1 MPYKGPHISTP
12 PEVLIPRVLDID
24 AATFATWP
32 EAVREVALAA
42 AAELFLIRYNPF
54 VDHEACWKSASQS
67 FERSRHALAP
77 EFAQAIGDGMAR
89 YWASFKEDWAFR
101 AEIIRRCRA
110 FLPADAIDARPNSR
124 VECATDAT
132 DLRMELPLLVLMPG
146 STEEIRDVVRLAREM
161 GFALIPR
168 GGGSGLT
175 GGAIP
180 GAGRSAIL
188 SLSRLKAILSVD
200 ADTRV
205 LCAQSGVI
213 TLDAIKAAA
222 KKGLLFTV
230 DPASKAASSLGG
242 NISENSGGPFAFE
255 YGCTIDNILSYRMV
269 TPTGEIVEVS
279 RRDHPGHK
287 ILPDETAVF
296 DIRAVDGPGDGTL
309 LDTVSL
315 SGLEVRGKDLGKDV
329 TNKYLGGLP
338 GVQKEGVDGVITE
351 ACFVLHPRPSLSRT
365 LCLEFFGRSMHNA
378 MQVITDIVRLR
389 DAIRR
394 EGDLVK
400 LSALEEFGP
409 KYVQAIEYKKKSSTY
424 EGDPISVL
432 LVQLDSDDEEALTRA
447 VDAVVDIVGP
457 YDQVDA
463 FVARDDIEA
472 EVFWE
477 DRHKLSAISKRTSGF
492 KINEDVVIPTAVIPA
507 FSDFLEDLNLKYM
520 AKAYRAGLQDVGR
533 LPGFAEEDR
542 SLNMEFTHASKIIQ
556 GITKGQVSA
565 KETND
570 QELELLAFY
579 FFRDLKSRY
588 PKLAG
593 KLDEVYAR
601 MMATRIVVA
610 NHMHA
615 GDGNCHVNVPVNS
628 NDPVMLSLAQ
638 EAVEEVIARVL
649 SLGGV
654 VSGEHG
660 IGITKIAFLPEDR
673 ITALREYKE
682 RVDPANILN
691 PGKLTTRQLPAPPF
705 TFSFNRLIQDL
716 KTSGLPNRERLIR
729 ILTNIQTC
737 TRCGKCKQVCP
748 MYQPKETII
757 HHPRNKNISI
767 GAIMEAIYYSQVLT
781 GHPAPELLERLRD
794 LVDHCTAC
802 GKCMAVCPVKINT
815 PEVTLN
821 MRAFLEEK
829 GAGGHPLKTRLLA
842 YLAANPAKRVPQAA
856 KVLSVG
862 QSLVNATV
870 GVIPAAWRRR
880 IANPVLHGKG
890 PDLDFRNLGER
901 LDLMAGSIF
910 IPPGADPDRAVLYY
924 PGCGARLFSPPIGMA
939 ALYLL
944 LSAKVAVVV
953 PQEHQCCGY
962 PLLSAGFDEA
972 FRANRE
978 RNLASLAELLNRAAL
993 AGLTVRH
1000 VLTACGSCREGL
1012 KEYGLDTGK
1021 TPLAHADVTQFLM
1034 SRPELALPAPD
1045 ACEPVLYHAACHA
1058 EWSGLDPVK
1067 SGAAYA
1073 AAVSKLAGCEAKV
1086 TPGCCAE
1093 SGLGALTTPAIY
1105 NRLRRQKQEQ
1115 LAADLADMGA
1125 TLGADTHLPILVGCP
1140 SCKIGIRRC
1149 LAGMSRKNPV
1159 LHSLEYLA
1167 AKVGGKD
1174 WKKRLAP
1181 LVKAARTGSRQGAS

>member
-12 PEVLIPRVLDID
+12 PEVLIPRVLGID
-24 AATFATWP
+24 SATFATWP

-42 AAELFLIRYNPF
+42 AAELFLVRYNPF
-54 VDHEACWKSASQS
+54 VDREACWKSASES

-77 EFAQAIGDGMAR
+77 EFAQAIGDGMLR
-89 YWASFKEDWAFR
+89 YWESFQADWKFR
-101 AEIIRRCRA
+101 EEIIRRCRA
-110 FLPADAIDARPNSR
+110 FLPADAIDTRPNSR
-124 VECATDAT
+124 VECSTDAT
-132 DLRMELPLLVLMPG
+132 DLRMELPLLALLPG
-146 STEEIRDVVRLAREM
+146 STPEIRDIVRLAQEM

-180 GAGRSAIL
+180 GAGRSVIL
-188 SLSRLKAILSVD
+188 SLSRLKAILSVNAED
-200 ADTRV
+200 RV

-222 KKGLLFTV
+222 AKNLLFTV

-269 TPTGEIVEVS
+269 TPAGEVIEVR
-279 RRDHPGHK
+279 RRDHPWHK
-287 ILPDETAVF
+287 ILPEETAVF
-296 DIRAVDGPGDGTL
+296 DILAENGER
-309 LDTVSL
+309 LDAVSL

-351 ACFVLHPRPSLSRT
+351 ACFVLHPRPALSRT

-378 MQVITDIVRLR
+378 MLVITDIVRLR

-394 EGDLVK
+394 EGDKVK

-432 LVQLDSDDEEALTRA
+432 LVQLDSDDEEALNRS
-447 VDAVVDIVGP
+447 VDAVVDIVAP

-463 FVARDDIEA
+463 FVARDETEA

-477 DRHKLSAISKRTSGF
+477 DRHRLSAISRRTSGF
-492 KINEDVVIPTAVIPA
+492 KINEDVVIPIAVIPE

-542 SLNMEFTHASKIIQ
+542 FLNMEFTHTGKII
-556 GITKGQVSA
+556 KGQVSA

-570 QELELLAFY
+570 QELELQAFY

-588 PKLAG
+588 PKLG
-593 KLDEVYAR
+593 DRLDEVYAR
-601 MMATRIVVA
+601 LMATRIIVA

-628 NDPVMLSLAQ
+628 NDPVMLGLAQ
-638 EAVEEVIARVL
+638 EAVEEVIAKVL

-682 RVDPANILN
+682 RVDPRDILN
-691 PGKLTTRQLPAPPF
+691 PGKLTTRKLPATPF

-716 KTSGLPNRERLIR
+716 KTSGLPNRDRLIR

-748 MYQPKETII
+748 MYQPREAII

-767 GAIMEAIYYSQVLT
+767 GALMEAIYYSQVLT
-781 GHPAPELLERLRD
+781 GHPAPELLDQLRD

-829 GAGGHPLKTRLLA
+829 GAGGHPLKTRVLA
-842 YLAANPAKRVPQAA
+842 YLAADPARRVPTAA
-856 KVLSVG
+856 KALSVG

-870 GVIPAAWRRR
+870 GVIPSAWRRR

-890 PDLDFRNLGER
+890 PDLDFRNLGEK
-901 LDLMAGSIF
+901 LDLMQGSIF
-910 IPPGADPDRAVLYY
+910 IPEGADARQAVLYY

-944 LSAKVAVVV
+944 LSAKVAVVT
-953 PQEHQCCGY
+953 PPEHQCCGY
-962 PLLSAGFDEA
+962 PLLASGFDEA
-972 FRANRE
+972 FRSNRE
-978 RNLASLAELLNRAAL
+978 RNQASLAELLNRAAL
-993 AGLTVRH
+993 SGLAVRH

-1012 KEYGLDTGK
+1012 KEYSLDTGK

-1034 SRPELALPAPD
+1034 SRPEYALPAPD

-1073 AAVSKLAGCEAKV
+1073 AAVSRLAGCQAKV

-1105 NRLRRQKQEQ
+1105 NRLRRQKQER
-1115 LAADLADMGA
+1115 LAADLGDDAA
-1125 TLGADTHLPILVGCP
+1125 IPVLVGCP
-1140 SCKIGIRRC
+1140 SCKVGIRRC
-1149 LAGMSRKNPV
+1149 LNGLNRKNPV
-1159 LHSLEYLA
+1159 LHALEYLA
-1167 AKVGGKD
+1167 AKAGGRD
-1174 WKKRLAP
+1174 WKKRL
-1181 LVKAARTGSRQGAS
+1181 LTLARESRAGSRRAGG

>member
-54 VDHEACWKSASQS
+54 IDHEACWKSASQS
-67 FERSRHALAP
+67 FERSRHALSP
-77 EFAQAIGDGMAR
+77 EFAQAIGDGMAN
-89 YWASFKEDWAFR
+89 YWASFKDDWAFR

-110 FLPADAIDARPNSR
+110 FLPADAVDVRPNSR

-132 DLRMELPLLVLMPG
+132 DLRMELPLLVLAPG
-146 STEEIRDVVRLAREM
+146 STEEIRDVVRLAGEM

-168 GGGSGLT
+168 GGGSGYT

-200 ADTRV
+200 PKTMS

-213 TLDAIKAAA
+213 TLDATKAAA
-222 KKGLLFTV
+222 GMNLLFTV
-230 DPASKAASSLGG
+230 DPSSKAASSLGG
-242 NISENSGGPFAFE
+242 NISENAGGPFAFE
-255 YGCTIDNILSYRMV
+255 YGTTIDNILSYRMV
-269 TPTGEIVEVS
+269 TPAGEIIEVC
-279 RRDHPGHK
+279 RRDHPRHK
-287 ILPDETAVF
+287 ILPEETATY
-296 DIRAVDGPGDGTL
+296 DILAQDGTL
-309 LDTVSL
+309 LDTVSI
-315 SGLEVRGKDLGKDV
+315 SGLEVRGKGLGKDV

-338 GVQKEGVDGVITE
+338 GVQKEGVDGIITE
-351 ACFVLHPRPSLSRT
+351 ACFAVYPKPSLSRT

-378 MQVITDIVRLR
+378 MLVITDIVRLR

-394 EGDLVK
+394 EGDKVK
-400 LSALEEFGP
+400 ISALEEFGP
-409 KYVQAIEYKKKSSTY
+409 KYVRAIEYKKKSSTY
-424 EGDPISVL
+424 EGEPISVL
-432 LVQLDSDDEEALTRA
+432 LVQFDSDDEEALTRA

-463 FVARDDIEA
+463 FVARDDLEA
-472 EVFWE
+472 EAFWE
-477 DRHKLSAISKRTSGF
+477 DRHKLSAISRRTSGF
-492 KINEDVVIPTAVIPA
+492 KINEDVVIPIAMIPA
-507 FSDFLEDLNLKYM
+507 FSDFLEDLNLKYL

-542 SLNMEFTHASKIIQ
+542 FLNVEFTYTGKIL
-556 GITKGQVSA
+556 KGQISA
-565 KETND
+565 KETSD
-570 QELELLAFY
+570 QELEVQIFY

-588 PKLAG
+588 PKLAD
-593 KLDEVYAR
+593 KLDEVYAHL
-601 MMATRIVVA
+601 MATRVMVA
-610 NHMHA
+610 SHMHA

-628 NDPVMLSLAQ
+628 NDQVMLGLAQ
-638 EAVEEVIARVL
+638 EAVDEVFAKVL
-649 SLGGV
+649 TLGGAI
-654 VSGEHG
+654 SGEHG
-660 IGITKIAFLPEDR
+660 IGITKIAFLPEER
-673 ITALREYKE
+673 IAALREYKE
-682 RVDPANILN
+682 RVDPKDILN
-691 PGKLTTRQLPAPPF
+691 PGKLTTRTLPATPF
-705 TFSFNRLIQDL
+705 TFSFNRLINDL

-748 MYQPKETII
+748 MYQPRETLL

-781 GHPAPELLERLRD
+781 GHPAPELLAQLRG

-802 GKCMAVCPVKINT
+802 GKCMAVCPVKIDT

-829 GAGGHPLKTRLLA
+829 GAGGHPVKTRVLA
-842 YLAANPAKRVPQAA
+842 WLAANPAKRVPQAA
-856 KVLSVG
+856 KALSVG

-870 GVIPAAWRRR
+870 GVIPAPWRRR

-944 LSAKVAVVV
+944 LSAKVAVVT

-962 PLLSAGFDEA
+962 PLLSAGFDAA

-978 RNLASLAELLNRAAL
+978 RNQASLAELLNRAAL
-993 AGLTVRH
+993 SGLTVRH

-1034 SRPELALPAPD
+1034 SRPEFALPAPD

-1058 EWSGLDPVK
+1058 EWSGLSPVK
-1067 SGAAYA
+1067 SGEAYA
-1073 AAVSKLAGCEAKV
+1073 AAVSRLAGCQARI

-1105 NRLRRQKQEQ
+1105 NRLRARKQEQ
-1115 LAADLADMGA
+1115 LAADLGE
-1125 TLGADTHLPILVGCP
+1125 DTTIPVLVGCP
-1140 SCKIGIRRC
+1140 SCKMGIRRC
-1149 LAGMSRKNPV
+1149 LAGLSRKNPV

-1167 AKVGGKD
+1167 AKVGGRD
-1174 WKKRLAP
+1174 WKKKLTP
-1181 LVKAARTGSRQGAS
+1181 LVKEARTGSRQGGS

>member
-12 PEVLIPRVLDID
+12 PEVLIPRVLDI
-24 AATFATWP
+24 AAADFAAWP

-54 VDHEACWKSASQS
+54 VDHEACWRSASQS

-77 EFAQAIGDGMAR
+77 EFAQAIGDGMLR
-89 YWASFKEDWAFR
+89 YWAEFTADWKFR

-110 FLPADAIDARPNSR
+110 FLPPDALDLRPNSR

-132 DLRMELPLLVLMPG
+132 DLRMELPLLTLMPG
-146 STEEIRDVVRLAREM
+146 STAEIRDVVRLAKEL

-180 GAGRSAIL
+180 GARRSVIL
-188 SLSRLKAILSVD
+188 SLARLRSIISVD
-200 ADTRV
+200 EKARV

-213 TLDAIKAAA
+213 TLDAIRAAAA
-222 KKGLLFTV
+222 KNLLFTV

-242 NISENSGGPFAFE
+242 NIAENAGGPFAFE
-255 YGCTIDNILSYRMV
+255 YGTTIDNLLSYRMV
-269 TPTGEIVEVS
+269 TPTGEVIEVR

-287 ILPDETAVF
+287 ILPEETAVF
-296 DIRAVDGPGDGTL
+296 DVFAVDGAVDGDGAGGGAH
-309 LDTVSL
+309 LDAVSL

-338 GVQKEGVDGVITE
+338 GVQKEGVDGIITE
-351 ACFVLHPRPSLSRT
+351 ACFALHPRPALSRT

-378 MQVITDIVRLR
+378 MLVITDIVRLR

-409 KYVQAIEYKKKSSTY
+409 KYVQAIEYRKKSATY

-432 LVQLDSDDEEALTRA
+432 LVQLDSDDAAALTRA

-463 FVARDDIEA
+463 FVARDEVEA

-477 DRHKLSAISKRTSGF
+477 DRHKLSAISRRTSGF

-533 LPGFAEEDR
+533 LPGFAEEDKF
-542 SLNMEFTHASKIIQ
+542 LNVEFTHASKII
-556 GITKGQVSA
+556 KGQVSSQ
-565 KETND
+565 ETND
-570 QELELLAFY
+570 QELEIQAFY

-588 PKLAG
+588 PKLG
-593 KLDEVYAR
+593 DRLDEVYSK
-601 MMATRIVVA
+601 MMATRIIVA

-638 EAVEEVIARVL
+638 EAVEEVIAKVL
-649 SLGGV
+649 ALGGV

-660 IGITKIAFLPEDR
+660 IGITKIAFLPEER
-673 ITALREYKE
+673 IAALREYKE
-682 RVDPANILN
+682 RVDPGNILN
-691 PGKLTTRQLPAPPF
+691 PGKLTTRILPAPPF
-705 TFSFNRLIQDL
+705 TFSFNRLITDL
-716 KTSGLPNRERLIR
+716 KTSGLPNRDRLIR

-748 MYQPKETII
+748 MYQPSEAII

-781 GHPAPELLERLRD
+781 GHPAPELMDRLRD

-829 GAGGHPLKTRLLA
+829 GAGGHPVKTRMLA
-842 YLAANPAKRVPQAA
+842 WLAANPARRVPQAA
-856 KVLSVG
+856 KALSVG
-862 QSLVNATV
+862 QNLVNAAV
-870 GVIPAAWRRR
+870 GVVPAAWRRR
-880 IANPVLHGKG
+880 IANPVLHGRG

-901 LDLMAGSIF
+901 LDLAAGSIF
-910 IPPGADPDRAVLYY
+910 IPAGADPGRAVLYY

-944 LSAKVAVVV
+944 LSAKVAVVT

-962 PLLSAGFDEA
+962 PLLSAGFDAA

-1012 KEYGLDTGK
+1012 KEYGLDAGK

-1034 SRPELALPAPD
+1034 SRPEYALPAPD

-1073 AAVSKLAGCEAKV
+1073 AAVSKLAGCAARV

-1093 SGLGALTTPAIY
+1093 SGLGAITTPAIY
-1105 NRLRRQKQEQ
+1105 NRLRNQKQLQ
-1115 LAADLADMGA
+1115 LAADLGEDAA
-1125 TLGADTHLPILVGCP
+1125 IPVLVGCP

-1149 LAGMSRKNPV
+1149 LSGLSRKNPV
-1159 LHSLEYLA
+1159 LHTLEYLA
-1167 AKVGGKD
+1167 AKAGGPD
-1174 WKKRLAP
+1174 WKKKLLPLA
-1181 LVKAARTGSRQGAS
+1181 KASRSGSRRAGS

>member
-24 AATFATWP
+24 APTFATWP

-54 VDHEACWKSASQS
+54 VDQQACWKSASSS

-77 EFAQAIGDGMAR
+77 EFASAIGDGMAR
-89 YWASFKEDWAFR
+89 YWEAFKTDWAFR
-101 AEIIRRCRA
+101 EEILRRCRD
-110 FLPADAIDARPNSR
+110 FLPAEAIDTRPNSR
-124 VECATDAT
+124 VECSTDAT
-132 DLRMELPLLVLMPG
+132 DLRMELPLLTLLPG
-146 STEEIRDVVRLAREM
+146 STEEIRSVVRLAREM

-180 GAGRSAIL
+180 GARRSVIL
-188 SLSRLKAILSVD
+188 SLARLKDIISVD
-200 ADTRV
+200 GGARV

-213 TLDAIKAAA
+213 TLAAIKAAA
-222 KKGLLFTV
+222 KQGLLFTV

-255 YGCTIDNILSYRMV
+255 YGTTIDNLLSYRMV
-269 TPTGEIVEVS
+269 TPMGEVIEVR
-279 RRDHPGHK
+279 RRDHPWHK
-287 ILPDETAVF
+287 ILPQETAVF
-296 DIRAVDGPGDGTL
+296 DILDEGGKVR
-309 LDTVSL
+309 DTVHL
-315 SGLEVRGKDLGKDV
+315 TGLEVRGKDLGKDV

-338 GVQKEGVDGVITE
+338 GVQKEGVDGIITD
-351 ACFVLHPRPSLSRT
+351 ACFVLHPRPALTRT
-365 LCLEFFGRSMHNA
+365 LCLEFYGRSMHNA
-378 MQVITDIVRLR
+378 MLVITDIVRLR

-409 KYVQAIEYKKKSSTY
+409 KYVQAIEYRKKSTTY
-424 EGDPISVL
+424 EGEPISVL
-432 LVQLDSDDEEALTRA
+432 LVQLDSDDEAALTRA

-463 FVARDDIEA
+463 FVARDDVEA

-542 SLNMEFTHASKIIQ
+542 VLNMEFTHATKII
-556 GITKGQVSA
+556 KGQVSS

-570 QELELLAFY
+570 QELEIQAFY

-588 PKLAG
+588 PKLAER
-593 KLDEVYAR
+593 LDEVYSR
-601 MMATRIVVA
+601 MMATRIIVA

-628 NDPVMLSLAQ
+628 NDPVMLGLAQ
-638 EAVEEVIARVL
+638 EAVEEVIAKVL
-649 SLGGV
+649 TLGGV

-673 ITALREYKE
+673 IQALRAYKAE
-682 RVDPANILN
+682 VDPDDILN

-705 TFSFNRLIQDL
+705 TFSFNRLISDL

-748 MYQPKETII
+748 MYQPRESII

-781 GHPAPELLERLRD
+781 GQPAPELLDGLRD

-815 PEVTLN
+815 PEVTLS

-829 GAGGHPLKTRLLA
+829 GAGGHPIKTRMLA
-842 YLAANPAKRVPQAA
+842 WLAANPAKRVPQAA
-856 KVLSVG
+856 KALSVG

-910 IPPGADPDRAVLYY
+910 IPAGADPASAVLYY
-924 PGCGARLFSPPIGMA
+924 PGCGARLFSPGIGMA

-944 LSAKVAVVV
+944 LSARVAVVV

-962 PLLSAGFDEA
+962 PLISAGFDAA

-993 AGLTVRH
+993 AGLTVRR

-1021 TPLAHADVTQFLM
+1021 TPLAHLDVAQFLM
-1034 SRPELALPAPD
+1034 SRPEFALPAPD
-1045 ACEPVLYHAACHA
+1045 ACEPVLFHPACHA

-1073 AAVSKLAGCEAKV
+1073 AAVSKLAGCAAQV

-1105 NRLRRQKQEQ
+1105 NRLRRQKQLQ
-1115 LAADLADMGA
+1115 LEADLGGDA
-1125 TLGADTHLPILVGCP
+1125 HVPVLVGCP
-1140 SCKIGIRRC
+1140 SCKVGIRRC
-1149 LAGMSRKNPV
+1149 LNGMHRKNPV
-1159 LHSLEYLA
+1159 LHTLEYLA
-1167 AKVGGKD
+1167 AKAGGKD
-1174 WKKRLAP
+1174 WKKKLAA
-1181 LVKAARTGSRQGAS
+1181 LVRDARAGRRNGS